1 MAGLNMQLLDTT
13 PKWLGLTFACSACTL
28 MVVGVGLL
36 INQLVQISITPFS
49 LLLHF
54 ALAVSLSAWILNL
67 RLKMSPDRKSLLA
80 IGIVVA
86 IGSVWSSLQQWLGF
100 LQTGLTNDITLVVG
114 AMAMDAAGGCVT
126 YILFHLNVLRNP
138 ALEKS
143 KRSD

>member
-13 PKWLGLTFACSACTL
+13 PKWLGLTLACSACAL
-28 MVVGVGLL
+28 MVVGVGVF

-54 ALAVSLSAWILNL
+54 ALAISLSAWILNL
-67 RLKMSPDRKSLLA
+67 RLRMSPERKPLLA

-100 LQTGLTNDITLVVG
+100 LQTGLTNDITLVAG

-126 YILFHLNVLRNP
+126 YILFHLNVLRNQGP
-138 ALEKS
+138 RKS
-143 KRSD
+143 

>member
-1 MAGLNMQLLDTT
+1 VAGLNMQLLDTT

-28 MVVGVGLL
+28 IVVGVGVL

-67 RLKMSPDRKSLLA
+67 RLKVSPERKSLLA
-80 IGIVVA
+80 IGVVVA
-86 IGSVWSSLQQWLGF
+86 IGSIWSSLQQWLGF

-126 YILFHLNVLRNP
+126 YILFHLNVLRNS
-138 ALEKS
+138 ALEKP